1 MRQVGQSKEREVKKL
16 PEDDDS
22 EGDVGHKMDCVSIS
36 LCCVLAVGSFRTQ
49 EGCFVGLRV
58 SDESNYVDW

>member
-1 MRQVGQSKEREVKKL
+1 MWECLRQVGQSKEGEVKKL

-36 LCCVLAVGSFRTQ
+36 LCVVFWRLG
-49 EGCFVGLRV
+49 V
-58 SDESNYVDW
+58 SELKSDVSLV